1 MKETRSQTSYLLWL
15 ACIFQ
20 VHGLHRLYNG
30 KIGTGLLWMC
40 TFGFFWVGQVVDLF
54 LIPNMVEEH
63 NLKLRAKLGMN
74 PYGVPL
80 DSASV
85 QPTLVKEQEMAAYA
99 STKSAQPLTE
109 EELMIKL
116 TQAAQRRGGKI
127 SVTQGVIDTEANFA
141 EVEQALKQMVKKG
154 YVGVENHPVSGVVMY
169 DFLEL

>member
-1 MKETRSQTSYLLWL
+1 MKETRTQTSYLLWL
-15 ACIFQ
+15 ACVFQ

-30 KIGTGLLWMC
+30 KVGTGLLWMC

-63 NLKLRAKLGMN
+63 NLRLRARLGMN
-74 PYGVPL
+74 PYGIPL

-85 QPTLVKEQEMAAYA
+85 QPTLVQEEEIKAY
-99 STKSAQPLTE
+99 TKSAQPLSQDT
-109 EELMIKL
+109 LMIKL

-127 SVTQGVIDTEANFA
+127 SVTQGVIETEANFA
-141 EVEQALKQMVKKG
+141 EVEQALEQMVKKG

>member
-54 LIPNMVEEH
+54 LIPSMVEEH

-74 PYGVPL
+74 PYGIPL
-80 DSASV
+80 DSVSP
-85 QPTLVKEQEMAAYA
+85 QPTLVKEEMTAYA
-99 STKSAQPLTE
+99 TTQPAQSLTQ
-109 EELMIKL
+109 EELMVKL
-116 TQAAQRRGGKI
+116 TQAAQQRGGKI

-141 EVEQALKQMVKKG
+141 EVEEALQQMLKKG
-154 YVGVENHPVSGVVMY
+154 YVGVENHPVSGVVLY